1 MDLWLW
7 LWSLRRS
14 SSGEDSS
21 HLSFPGHVQPTGNSN
36 IRDINHHAFAKHLTC
51 FVLNEVSKITTQ
63 HVDDSPCLWKRPLS
77 GLQKHNTKLGHYILV
92 CKPEKVTK
100 PHNMWL
106 IFFKM
111 VRKKKD
117 LFTSWVILLN
127 LTRLSTGISP
137 VQFLSLRLQAR

>member
-77 GLQKHNTKLGHYILV
+77 GLQKHNTNLGHYILV

-111 VRKKKD
+111 VRKKKRPVHIMSHSFKFD
-117 LFTSWVILLN
+117 QAQYWHLTSTVSKPAFTS
-127 LTRLSTGISP
+127 
-137 VQFLSLRLQAR
+137 